1 MPSLARLVR
10 RAGTSL
16 VLAAAL
22 VAQPLVASAH
32 TGAPSA
38 PVVHGGEGGWVQVA
52 PRPLLA
58 GLAAS
63 RFQAGEVRTV
73 AVPSGAALPTGSR
86 SFAVQ
91 VVVESARPG
100 TVALWGA
107 SPAPSASQVTFSAG
121 ASSST
126 TLVRADDTGRI
137 TVRSSVAAR
146 LSVSVVGVIQGSGSA
161 VGAGGTVVVAPS
173 SLVDSATGQG
183 GDVPAPGT
191 TSSVPVTGLAGIPA
205 TGARAV
211 WLSVQ
216 GRASRSG
223 SVSFVDPSGGLPS
236 ASAVSLSSAWTNVLV
251 PVPIDDDGTVTY
263 AVRGSAVADLRMT
276 VVGWIADT
284 ATGGVVLPA
293 AAGVVPLAAR
303 SIATTSG
310 HGSASVR
317 TLKVGGKDVPTSA
330 SGVLL
335 GVSVR
340 GAGRDGRPWST
351 VAPFAGLSS
360 GAGVVAAGEGARTTQ
375 TQVVPLGADGTVR
388 LTTSPAS
395 RLDRVM
401 LLGYVVAEVDSSRD
415 RQAPTLV
422 VTSPEAGLEL
432 DQGQTPEL
440 VVAGTV
446 SDAGS
451 GVRDV
456 RASVDGE
463 TLGSAKLRAGA
474 DGTQTWSLT
483 VPTVAGTHRI
493 SVVATDWAG
502 RSATVT
508 RGFTVVAA
516 ASGDVPRHARAGRR
530 LTPAGQGAGECRGR
544 PEVSGRRWCGGRR
557 AARGARRASARRGPG
572 RGARRPDRARPGPR
586 RHVSGRPARRPAR

>member
-73 AVPSGAALPTGSR
+73 AVPSGCCAADRVALVR
-86 SFAVQ
+86 
-91 VVVESARPG
+91 RPG
-100 TVALWGA
+100 RGRVGPPRHGGALGREPGALGVAGHLLRRGVVIN
-107 SPAPSASQVTFSAG
+107 P
-121 ASSST
+121 

-223 SVSFVDPSGGLPS
+223 SVSFVDPWAACRALRPSRCRPPGQRARARAHRRRRDGHVRRARLGRGGPADDRRRVDRRHRDRWGRAAGCSRCGAARGPFDRHDERARIGLRAHAEGRRQGCADVGLGGAARCVGPRCG
-236 ASAVSLSSAWTNVLV
+236 ARRPAVV
-251 PVPIDDDGTVTY
+251 DRGT
-263 AVRGSAVADLRMT
+263 VRGSVLGRRGRRGGRGGSDDADAGRPPRR
-276 VVGWIADT
+276 GRHR
-284 ATGGVVLPA
+284 ATDDLAGLPA
-293 AAGVVPLAAR
+293 RPGDAAR
-303 SIATTSG
+303 I
-310 HGSASVR
+310 R
-317 TLKVGGKDVPTSA
+317 RRGGRQLARPA
-330 SGVLL
+330 GAHA
-335 GVSVR
+335 R
-340 GAGRDGRPWST
+340 GDLARG
-351 VAPFAGLSS
+351 
-360 GAGVVAAGEGARTTQ
+360 GAR
-375 TQVVPLGADGTVR
+375 
-388 LTTSPAS
+388 
-395 RLDRVM
+395 
-401 LLGYVVAEVDSSRD
+401 
-415 RQAPTLV
+415 
-422 VTSPEAGLEL
+422 AGPGP
-432 DQGQTPEL
+432 DARGL

-463 TLGSAKLRAGA
+463 TLGSAKTAPARTGRR
-474 DGTQTWSLT
+474 
-483 VPTVAGTHRI
+483 P
-493 SVVATDWAG
+493 G
-502 RSATVT
+502 RSPC
-508 RGFTVVAA
+508 RP
-516 ASGDVPRHARAGRR
+516 SPAR
-530 LTPAGQGAGECRGR
+530 T
-544 PEVSGRRWCGGRR
+544 
-557 AARGARRASARRGPG
+557 ASASSRRTG
-572 RGARRPDRARPGPR
+572 RVVPQPP
-586 RHVSGRPARRPAR
+586 